1 MRVTQRTRSSAPLCV
16 FPRPTLSTLTR
27 LRLSHQLRALIA
39 AQEQWKSAPERE
51 ALAAR
56 AALSGEGE
64 LAQALRRRDTS
75 LLRKRHLLYLAHA
88 WGLRSDLWRRK
99 QRAASAVRQD
109 AGLAPPQAPPQPQL
123 LLPAPASPL
132 REAAL
137 TRELQLRTYA
147 TGNMP
152 RLRVQAAAL
161 TSGAEAVRAIR
172 ATQAYALVTPFALDE
187 WRGVLAV
194 NKPLLA
200 ACCSTRAKM
209 AALRAAPKAYD
220 DDAPAWLALHGDTSP
235 VEALLEQVRTVYAI
249 GVHLIQTRSE
259 ARWRDR
265 QPTAVEHG
273 YFEEPLESARVSL
286 EFVARGNAAL
296 AQLRLGRV
304 GDYLLAAEAVAQE
317 VSEIMHQ
324 QDLAAQERLRWLSDF
339 LTMRD
344 TEQARAATAT
354 VAPPN
359 FPMLEAE
366 AAKAMP
372 VNWST
377 LAAKFAT

>member
-1 MRVTQRTRSSAPLCV
+1 M
-16 FPRPTLSTLTR
+16 
-27 LRLSHQLRALIA
+27 
-39 AQEQWKSAPERE
+39 
-51 ALAAR
+51 
-56 AALSGEGE
+56 LSGEGE

-99 QRAASAVRQD
+99 QRAAAAVRQD
-109 AGLAPPQAPPQPQL
+109 ADQAPPQAPPQPLL
-123 LLPAPASPL
+123 LLPAPAPP
-132 REAAL
+132 ACDVVL
-137 TRELQLRTYA
+137 TRKHHLRTYA

-152 RLRVQAAAL
+152 LLREHAAAL
-161 TSGAEAVRAIR
+161 TRGAEALRAIR
-172 ATQAYALVTPFALDE
+172 ATHAYALVTPFALDE

-194 NKPLLA
+194 NKPLLV
-200 ACCSTRAKM
+200 ACCSTKAKM
-209 AALRAAPKAYD
+209 AALCADPKAYD
-220 DDAPAWLALHGDTSP
+220 EDAPAWLALHGDVSP

-249 GVHLIQTRSE
+249 GVRLIQTRSE

-265 QPTAVEHG
+265 QPSAVERL
-273 YFEEPLESARVSL
+273 YFDEPLASARVSL
-286 EFVARGNAAL
+286 EFVARGSAAL
-296 AQLRLGRV
+296 AQLRMGRA
-304 GDYLLAAEAVAQE
+304 GDYLVAAEAVAQE

-324 QDLAAQERLRWLSDF
+324 QDLAAQERLSWLSDF
-339 LTMRD
+339 LALRD

-359 FPMLEAE
+359 FPALEAE

-377 LAAKFAT
+377 LASQFTA

>member
-1 MRVTQRTRSSAPLCV
+1 MCTPA
-16 FPRPTLSTLTR
+16 
-27 LRLSHQLRALIA
+27 QLRALIA
-39 AQEQWKSAPERE
+39 AQEQWKSASERE

-56 AALSGEGE
+56 AALSGESE

-99 QRAASAVRQD
+99 QRAVSAVRQD
-109 AGLAPPQAPPQPQL
+109 AEQAPPQAPPQPLL
-123 LLPAPASPL
+123 LLPAPASPV

-137 TRELQLRTYA
+137 TRELQLRMQV

-152 RLRVQAAAL
+152 LMRVQAAAL
-161 TSGAEAVRAIR
+161 TRGEEAVCAIR
-172 ATQAYALVTPFALDE
+172 ATHADALVTPFALDE

-200 ACCSTRAKM
+200 ACCCTKAKM
-209 AALRAAPKAYD
+209 AALLAEPKAYD
-220 DDAPAWLALHGDTSP
+220 EDAPAWLALHGDTSP

-249 GVHLIQTRSE
+249 GVRLIQTRSE
-259 ARWRDR
+259 ARWRER
-265 QPTAVEHG
+265 QPTAVERL
-273 YFEEPLESARVSL
+273 YFDEPLASARVSL
-286 EFVARGNAAL
+286 EFVARGSAAL
-296 AQLRLGRV
+296 AQLRMCRAE
-304 GDYLLAAEAVAQE
+304 DYLVAADAVAHE

-324 QDLAAQERLRWLSDF
+324 QDRAAHERLGWLSDF

-344 TEQARAATAT
+344 TDQARAATAT

-359 FPMLEAE
+359 FPALEAE

-372 VNWST
+372 VNWSS
-377 LAAKFAT
+377 LAAQFA